1 MAREEDSGRTGVSR
15 VSKTKRRENV
25 KTTQIYPGGSRQASP
40 TRLFGGNDLSVVL
53 SFFFPLTS
61 AHFVSMVLKSSP

>member
-25 KTTQIYPGGSRQASP
+25 DSSRFILAGADGPPRPGCLGGTT
-40 TRLFGGNDLSVVL
+40 LSVGL
-53 SFFFPLTS
+53 SFFFPLAS
-61 AHFVSMVLKSSP
+61 ARFVSVVLKSSP